1 MSYFWGAWVKR
12 MRFLAIPLLLLIVVL
27 FFRTTDQPT
36 VDPEQ
41 KPEFRTS
48 ATFLYQ
54 TFRTDRTGADEK
66 YRDKVI
72 QVSGQVSRIE
82 QDDSGQVALIL
93 QGDPARLSGVECLVH
108 RSQIPDLRQLQ
119 SGQRVIVKGY
129 GAGQKVH
136 VRLKGCRLVH
146 APPASAVEASTSR
159 FSAGRVALRP
169 GQNCIRRILT

>member
-1 MSYFWGAWVKR
+1 MKR
-12 MRFLAIPLLLLIVVL
+12 MRFIAIPLLFLIIVL
-27 FFRTTDQPT
+27 FFRTTDQQT
-36 VDPEQ
+36 VELEQ

-54 TFRTDRTGADEK
+54 TFRTDRTVADKK

-72 QVSGQVSRIE
+72 QVSGQITRIE

-93 QGDPARLSGVECLVH
+93 QGDPSRLSGVECLVH

-129 GAGQKVH
+129 GAGKKVH
-136 VRLKGCRLVH
+136 VRLRGCLLVH
-146 APPASAVEASTSR
+146 APPASTVETSASRLSAV
-159 FSAGRVALRP
+159 RVTLRP
-169 GQNCIRRILT
+169 GQNVIRGILT

>member
-1 MSYFWGAWVKR
+1 
-12 MRFLAIPLLLLIVVL
+12 MRFIAIPLLFLIVIL
-27 FFRTTDQPT
+27 FFRTTGQQT
-36 VDPEQ
+36 VELEQ

-54 TFRTDRTGADEK
+54 TFRSDHAVADEK

-72 QVSGQVSRIE
+72 QVSGQVTRIE

-93 QGDPARLSGVECLVH
+93 QGDPSRLSGIECLVH

-129 GAGQKVH
+129 GAGKKVH
-136 VRLKGCRLVH
+136 VRLRGCLLVH
-146 APPASAVEASTSR
+146 APPASAVETSASR
-159 FSAGRVALRP
+159 LSAARAALHS
-169 GQNCIRRILT
+169 GQNFIRRMLT

>member
-1 MSYFWGAWVKR
+1 
-12 MRFLAIPLLLLIVVL
+12 MRFIAIPLLLLIVIL
-27 FFRTTDQPT
+27 FFRMTGQKT
-36 VDPEQ
+36 VEPEQ

-54 TFRTDRTGADEK
+54 TFRTDRTVADKK

-72 QVSGQVSRIE
+72 QVSGRVSRIE

-93 QGDPARLSGVECLVH
+93 QGDPSRLSGIECLVH

-119 SGQRVIVKGY
+119 FGQRVIVKGY
-129 GAGQKVH
+129 GAGKKVH
-136 VRLKGCRLVH
+136 VRLRGCLLVH

-159 FSAGRVALRP
+159 LSAVRVAFYP
-169 GQNCIRRILT
+169 GQNVRRRILT

>member
-1 MSYFWGAWVKR
+1 
-12 MRFLAIPLLLLIVVL
+12 MRFLAIPILLLIVVL
-27 FFRTTDQPT
+27 FFRTTGQQT
-36 VDPEQ
+36 VDLEQ
-41 KPEFRTS
+41 RPEFRTS

-54 TFRTDRTGADEK
+54 TFRTDRAIADKK

-93 QGDPARLSGVECLVH
+93 QGDPSRLSGVECLIH

-119 SGQRVIVKGY
+119 FGQRVIVKGY
-129 GAGQKVH
+129 GAGKKVH
-136 VRLKGCRLVH
+136 VRLRGCLLIH

-159 FSAGRVALRP
+159 LSAVRVALYP
-169 GQNCIRRILT
+169 GQNVIRRILT